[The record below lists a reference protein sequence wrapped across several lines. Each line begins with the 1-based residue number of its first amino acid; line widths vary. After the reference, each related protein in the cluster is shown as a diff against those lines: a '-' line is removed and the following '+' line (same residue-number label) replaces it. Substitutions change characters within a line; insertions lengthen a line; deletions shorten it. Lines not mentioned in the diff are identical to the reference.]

1 MTKNINIAIVGFGNV
16 GSYLYKI
23 IQKNKRTIFKKTGKI
38 PIVKYI
44 SAKNLRKKRSVNL
57 PKSKWIKNPILLTK
71 KKDVDIIFELVGGAE
86 GIAKKLV
93 FAALKNKKHVITANK
108 SLMAKHGDELAFIAE
123 NNKVNLE
130 YEASVAGGV
139 PVIKSI
145 KEGLISNKINKIY
158 GILNGTTNYILSTM
172 SETGKNFIQ
181 VLNDAKKLGFSESN
195 PKSDLN
201 GSDAAAKIRILSSIA
216 FNTYISKNKI
226 LTEGI
231 QNLNQI
237 DIFHAKNLGYKIKL
251 LSISEIIKNRLIERV
266 HPCLVVDNSYI
277 GNINGV
283 LNAVIIDGFP
293 IGKSVF
299 QGEGAGPG
307 ATSSSLISDLCS
319 ILRGNIKYPFG
330 VSCYSRKKIKPFD
343 ILKHTCS
350 SYLRIDVKD
359 KPGVLSSITKI
370 FSRNKI
376 SIKNLIQVPNKIKK
390 NASIV
395 IITHSSSEKNFQKL
409 LFNLKKNKFINKYPT
424 FIRIEKI

>member
-231 QNLNQI
+231 QNS
-237 DIFHAKNLGYKIKL
+237 F
-251 LSISEIIKNRLIERV
+251 
-266 HPCLVVDNSYI
+266 
-277 GNINGV
+277 
-283 LNAVIIDGFP
+283 
-293 IGKSVF
+293 
-299 QGEGAGPG
+299 
-307 ATSSSLISDLCS
+307 
-319 ILRGNIKYPFG
+319 
-330 VSCYSRKKIKPFD
+330 
-343 ILKHTCS
+343 
-350 SYLRIDVKD
+350 
-359 KPGVLSSITKI
+359 TK
-370 FSRNKI
+370 
-376 SIKNLIQVPNKIKK
+376 
-390 NASIV
+390 
-395 IITHSSSEKNFQKL
+395 
-409 LFNLKKNKFINKYPT
+409 
-424 FIRIEKI
+424 